1 MASLYSLDRLCIWS
15 ETCFRYVQKNDGL
28 AMKYFNAFSLFIAG
42 GQLAAARYIMQP
54 TPGGAYR
61 YGPEST
67 LEATRVLAGFWPQ
80 GGNA

>member
-1 MASLYSLDRLCIWS
+1 
-15 ETCFRYVQKNDGL
+15 
-28 AMKYFNAFSLFIAG
+28 MKYFNAFSFFIAG